1 MAINIIKEKC
11 IGCGQCFKSC
21 PKDAFYFE
29 PYDGHVG
36 SVLSKKRRLKYRLTW
51 AITST
56 FGYMLS
62 RETANS

>member
-29 PYDGHVG
+29 PYDGVRLLLSDQAAT
-36 SVLSKKRRLKYRLTW
+36 SV
-51 AITST
+51 TS
-56 FGYMLS
+56 
-62 RETANS
+62 A